1 MRLSFYV
8 TFAAICVDAV
18 AQQGSRPTHVRIAVE
33 QERFANCGK
42 VEKFSPLTK
51 PEGADRVYT
60 VELYPTLEGGPAT
73 AFMSEHSAASIA
85 GWIRTELGHRKPV
98 AMFYFIDGAYAFRC
112 RDSMNRSYE
121 SSSGGNPLQ
130 LTSDTYIL
138 HFDVYDKQMVYVY
151 VVTKEPLE
159 AVDGDQMLARVSK
172 LLGARFVFLYIRND
186 PWFYGYVHDSSPF
199 MFVDLS
205 RAISE
210 PEYLK
215 TKTTSCMTGQGCR
228 WGASWP

>member
-1 MRLSFYV
+1 MKLSFYV
-8 TFAAICVDAV
+8 TFAAICVDAR
-18 AQQGSRPTHVRIAVE
+18 AQQGGSAHVRIAVE
-33 QERFANCGK
+33 QELFANCAK
-42 VEKFSPLTK
+42 VEKYSPLTK
-51 PEGADRVYT
+51 PEGNDRVYSI
-60 VELYPTLEGGPAT
+60 ELYPKLGGGSAT
-73 AFMSEHSAASIA
+73 TFMSEHSAESVAA
-85 GWIRTELGHRKPV
+85 WMKTELGHSKPI

-112 RDSMNRSYE
+112 RDSMDRFHE

-138 HFDVYDKQMVYVY
+138 HFDVYDNQMVYVY

-199 MFVDLS
+199 MFSDLS
-205 RAISE
+205 RAISA
-210 PEYLK
+210 PDYLK
-215 TKTTSCMTGQGCR
+215 TKTTSCVTGQGCR
-228 WGASWP
+228 LRASWP